1 MFDEN
6 ITSKG
11 VIKIMNMRK
20 ITSLT
25 ALISFV
31 LLMVT
36 SIILYIV
43 PAGRVAYWS
52 DYRLWSLSKEDW
64 GAVHINLGVLLLISI
79 LLHVYYNW
87 TPMISYMKNKSKQL
101 RIFTP
106 DFNVSLIV
114 TLVVFFGT
122 LAGIPPMSSIIN
134 FGAAISEKANLYY
147 GEPPYGHAEL
157 SPLADFADKVK
168 VDLAESMALLEAAGI
183 KVDSASQTM
192 QEIAEANGVSPQHI
206 YTVMKPQSKSVTSEM
221 PEEPPGGTGSRT
233 LAQICEMYQLDQ
245 QVIVQGLKLKSIT
258 ADPQQ
263 SMKEIAAANHV
274 DPHTVYAAIYML
286 AKR

>member
-1 MFDEN
+1 
-6 ITSKG
+6 
-11 VIKIMNMRK
+11 MNMRK

-122 LAGIPPMSSIIN
+122 LAGIPPMSSVIN

-206 YTVMKPQSKSVTSEM
+206 YTVMKPQSKGVTSEM

-258 ADPQQ
+258 AEPQQ

-286 AKR
+286 AKK

>member
-1 MFDEN
+1 
-6 ITSKG
+6 
-11 VIKIMNMRK
+11 MNMRK

-25 ALISFV
+25 ALTSFV
-31 LLMVT
+31 LLMLT

-52 DYRLWSLSKEDW
+52 DYKLWSLSKDDW
-64 GAVHINLGVLLLISI
+64 GNVHINLGFLLLISI

-87 TPMISYMKNKSKQL
+87 SPMVSYMKNKSKQL
-101 RIFTP
+101 RIFTL

-134 FGAAISEKANLYY
+134 LGAAISDKANLYY

-168 VDLAESMALLEAAGI
+168 VDLAESVALLESAGI
-183 KVDSASQTM
+183 KVDSESQTM
-192 QEIAEANGVSPQHI
+192 KEIADANGVSPQHI
-206 YTVMKPQSKSVTSEM
+206 YEVMRPQGEGLTNEM

-258 ADPQQ
+258 AEPQQ
-263 SMKEIAAANHV
+263 SMKEVAAANSL
-274 DPHTVYAAIYML
+274 DPHAVYAEIYAL
-286 AKR
+286 ARK

>member
-1 MFDEN
+1 
-6 ITSKG
+6 
-11 VIKIMNMRK
+11 MNMRK

-43 PAGRVAYWS
+43 PAGRVAYWA
-52 DYRLWSLSKEDW
+52 DYRLWSLTKEDW

-87 TPMISYMKNKSKQL
+87 NPMISYMKNRSKQL

-106 DFNVSLIV
+106 DFNVSLVV

-134 FGAAISEKANLYY
+134 LGAAISDKANLIY

-168 VDLAESMALLEAAGI
+168 VDLVESMVLLKAAGI
-183 KVDSASQTM
+183 QVDSSAQTM
-192 QEIAEANGVSPQHI
+192 KEIADANGVSPQRI
-206 YTVMKPQSKSVTSEM
+206 YAVMKPQSKSLTHEM
-221 PEEPPGGTGSRT
+221 PEEAPGGTGSRT
-233 LAQICEMYQLDQ
+233 LAQICEMYQLNPAD
-245 QVIVQGLKLKSIT
+245 IVQGLAAKGIT
-258 ADPQQ
+258 SALGQ
-263 SMKEIAAANHV
+263 SMKEIAAANSL
-274 DPHTVYAAIYML
+274 DPHAVYGEIYIL
-286 AKR
+286 SKQ

>member
-1 MFDEN
+1 
-6 ITSKG
+6 
-11 VIKIMNMRK
+11 MNMRK

-122 LAGIPPMSSIIN
+122 LAGIPPMSSVIN

-168 VDLAESMALLEAAGI
+168 VDLAESMAL
-183 KVDSASQTM
+183 
-192 QEIAEANGVSPQHI
+192 
-206 YTVMKPQSKSVTSEM
+206 
-221 PEEPPGGTGSRT
+221 
-233 LAQICEMYQLDQ
+233 
-245 QVIVQGLKLKSIT
+245 
-258 ADPQQ
+258 
-263 SMKEIAAANHV
+263 
-274 DPHTVYAAIYML
+274 
-286 AKR
+286 